1 MHVHAQAQDE
11 YERRLKEEM
20 DAKLQKERE
29 IEQLVSRVGLAQPA
43 VMQGWCLLGRGT
55 VSRPHHLDSERCCC
69 ASSFQYPLQCLV
81 AACLTATLACP
92 SCVSRRHNLSWS

>member
-43 VMQGWCLLGRGT
+43 VMQGWCLIPTILILSGAAAPVAFNTLCSAWSLPASPPPLPAPPVCSAGT
-55 VSRPHHLDSERCCC
+55 
-69 ASSFQYPLQCLV
+69 
-81 AACLTATLACP
+81 T
-92 SCVSRRHNLSWS
+92 

>member
-43 VMQGWCLLGRGT
+43 VIQGYWLLL
-55 VSRPHHLDSERCCC
+55 VSAWKGH
-69 ASSFQYPLQCLV
+69 SFKAP
-81 AACLTATLACP
+81 P
-92 SCVSRRHNLSWS
+92 S